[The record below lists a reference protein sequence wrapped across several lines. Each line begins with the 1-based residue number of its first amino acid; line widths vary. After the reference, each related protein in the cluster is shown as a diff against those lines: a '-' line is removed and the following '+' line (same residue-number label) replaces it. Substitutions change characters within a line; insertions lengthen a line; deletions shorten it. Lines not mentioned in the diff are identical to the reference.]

1 MSNQFFTRAALALLF
16 AFNAFRATAQTARVQ
31 VIHNSPN
38 APAVDVY
45 LNNSKILPNVPFR
58 GASGFLNAPAGVE
71 FQVRIK
77 GASANSDTTNPAFF
91 GRYTLEANKGYYLV
105 ANGNLA
111 LPNGNY
117 AANPGGISTG
127 FDITVIPD
135 ARETSATPGNVDLR
149 IMHSVTDAP
158 AVDIKAQGVGTLVE
172 DAPFRG
178 FSNYIPVPAANYT
191 IQIAPTTGS
200 PNLLAYKA
208 ALAGLGGNTAL
219 VLASGYFN
227 PAANTTGG
235 TPGPGFGLWA
245 FTPTGQAIQLPKAIS
260 RAQIVHN
267 SPNAP
272 AVDIF
277 VNGAKAV
284 PALAFR
290 NATTFTNLDAGVPVV
305 VSIKPASASSDT
317 SNPTFRRVYE
327 LAGDEGYYLVANGNL
342 ALPNGNYAAN
352 PGGIS
357 TGFDIT
363 VIPGAK
369 ETSAVPAN
377 VDLRIMHSVTD
388 APAVDIKAQGV
399 GTLVEDAPFRG
410 FSNYI
415 PVPAANYTIQIA
427 PATGSPNLLAYKAAL
442 AGLGGNTALVL
453 ASGYFN
459 PAANTTGGTPGPG
472 FGLWAFTPTG
482 QAIQLPKAISR
493 VQIVHNS
500 ANAPTVDVFVNGG
513 KAVPGLAF
521 RKATPFVNLDA
532 GVPLVV
538 ALKGASAS
546 NDTSNPAF
554 RRVYELAGDESY
566 SLVATGLLSTMGY
579 APNPEGRNRSFDITV
594 MPGAREISST
604 SATNNNV
611 DVRVLH
617 GCTDAPKVDVRVQA
631 GPTLVNNAGFRDF
644 TPYLSA
650 PNQDLVLEVTDS
662 LQSGVVAAYSAP
674 LTAFAD
680 SAIVVMASGFLT
692 PGNNQNGPGFGLLA
706 VTKSGNAILLPVFTS
721 AANSLSSLGWFFY
734 PNPNQGKFFLRV
746 SGGEKVVRAEAI
758 GLDGKTSIVSF
769 SQEGDLVKA
778 ESRLQSGL
786 YILKTSTQ
794 SGKILST
801 QMMVD

>member
-1 MSNQFFTRAALALLF
+1 
-16 AFNAFRATAQTARVQ
+16 
-31 VIHNSPN
+31 
-38 APAVDVY
+38 
-45 LNNSKILPNVPFR
+45 
-58 GASGFLNAPAGVE
+58 
-71 FQVRIK
+71 
-77 GASANSDTTNPAFF
+77 
-91 GRYTLEANKGYYLV
+91 
-105 ANGNLA
+105 
-111 LPNGNY
+111 
-117 AANPGGISTG
+117 
-127 FDITVIPD
+127 
-135 ARETSATPGNVDLR
+135 
-149 IMHSVTDAP
+149 
-158 AVDIKAQGVGTLVE
+158 
-172 DAPFRG
+172 
-178 FSNYIPVPAANYT
+178 
-191 IQIAPTTGS
+191 
-200 PNLLAYKA
+200 
-208 ALAGLGGNTAL
+208 
-219 VLASGYFN
+219 
-227 PAANTTGG
+227 
-235 TPGPGFGLWA
+235 
-245 FTPTGQAIQLPKAIS
+245 
-260 RAQIVHN
+260 
-267 SPNAP
+267 
-272 AVDIF
+272 
-277 VNGAKAV
+277 
-284 PALAFR
+284 
-290 NATTFTNLDAGVPVV
+290 
-305 VSIKPASASSDT
+305 
-317 SNPTFRRVYE
+317 
-327 LAGDEGYYLVANGNL
+327 
-342 ALPNGNYAAN
+342 
-352 PGGIS
+352 
-357 TGFDIT
+357 
-363 VIPGAK
+363 
-369 ETSAVPAN
+369 
-377 VDLRIMHSVTD
+377 
-388 APAVDIKAQGV
+388 
-399 GTLVEDAPFRG
+399 
-410 FSNYI
+410 
-415 PVPAANYTIQIA
+415 
-427 PATGSPNLLAYKAAL
+427 
-442 AGLGGNTALVL
+442 LVL